1 MVRGDAHLTNAKQ
14 PSPKSS
20 RRLLAPAAKTTEDLI
35 NDLLLVTASSPDTL
49 KETSLLQTTD

>member
-1 MVRGDAHLTNAKQ
+1 MVRGDAHAKQ